1 MDKMKNNKEAYTL
14 IEVAIV
20 LAVISLLV
28 SSVVAGAILIQHAKM
43 VVLMDEMRTYSQAV
57 KIFKDTTKKWPGD
70 KNKSRKIGYS
80 SGQNYDNNSFGA
92 PYTSSNSNYGVP
104 TDSIGPLVDL
114 FQKKY
119 IDFEPK
125 KYSNSS
131 STSDL
136 DWNNGGSPI
145 SKAFPEFIIRFK
157 YQAKNSITDTDSALY
172 KTHGNYLTFNS
183 KNEEE
188 KNKYHIPAK
197 VIKNIDKKLDD
208 GIYNKGTLRGSCQK
222 DDGTYSDYDIVQTN
236 DYKCYE
242 INYLLDY
249 DYLLK

>member
-1 MDKMKNNKEAYTL
+1 MKNNKEAYTL

-28 SSVVAGAILIQHAKM
+28 SSVVAGTILIQHAKM
-43 VVLMDEMRTYSQAV
+43 VVLMDEIRTYSQAV

-70 KNKSRKIGYS
+70 KNRSRKIGYS
-80 SGQNYDNNSFGA
+80 SGQTYDNNSFGE
-92 PYTSSNSNYGVP
+92 PYTSSKQNYGLP
-104 TDSIGPLVDL
+104 TDSIGPLVEL

-131 STSDL
+131 SRL

-157 YQAKNSITDTDSALY
+157 YKAKNSITNADSALY

-183 KNEEE
+183 KNYEE

-197 VIKNIDKKLDD
+197 IIKNIDKKLDD
-208 GIYNKGTLRGSCQK
+208 GIYNKGALRGSCQE
-222 DDGTYSDYDIVQTN
+222 DSDSYSDYDIAQIN

-249 DYLLK
+249 DYLLN

>member
-1 MDKMKNNKEAYTL
+1 MKNNKKAYTL
-14 IEVAIV
+14 IELAIV

-28 SSVVAGAILIQHAKM
+28 SVIVAGTALKQHAKM
-43 VVLMDEMRTYSQAV
+43 IVLMDEIRTYSQAV

-70 KNKSRKIGYS
+70 KNRSRKIGYS
-80 SGQNYDNNSFGA
+80 SGQTYIDNSFGA
-92 PYTSSNSNYGVP
+92 PYTSSNSNYGLP
-104 TDSIGPLVDL
+104 TDSIGPLVEL

-131 STSDL
+131 SRL

-157 YQAKNSITDTDSALY
+157 YEAKDNNITDTDSALY

-183 KNEEE
+183 KSYEE
-188 KNKYHIPAK
+188 KNKYHVPAK

-208 GIYNKGTLRGSCQK
+208 GIYNEGIFRGSCQK
-222 DDGTYSDYDIVQTN
+222 DDGTYSDYDVAQIN
-236 DYKCYE
+236 NYKCYE

>member
-1 MDKMKNNKEAYTL
+1 MKNNKEAYTL

-28 SSVVAGAILIQHAKM
+28 SVVVAGAILIQHAKM
-43 VVLMDEMRTYSQAV
+43 LVLIDEIRTYSQAV

-70 KNKSRKIGYS
+70 KNKSRKIGDS
-80 SGQNYDNNSFGA
+80 SGQTYNNNSFDA
-92 PYTSSNSNYGVP
+92 PYTSSDKSNYYGVP
-104 TDSIGPLVDL
+104 TNSIGPLVDL

-157 YQAKNSITDTDSALY
+157 YQAKNIITDTDSALY

>member
-1 MDKMKNNKEAYTL
+1 MKNNKKAYTL
-14 IEVAIV
+14 IELAIV

-28 SSVVAGAILIQHAKM
+28 SVTVAVTALKQHAKM
-43 VVLMDEMRTYSQAV
+43 IVLMDEIRTYSQAV

-70 KNKSRKIGYS
+70 KNRSRKIGYL
-80 SGQNYDNNSFGA
+80 SGQVYDNNSFGA
-92 PYTSSNSNYGVP
+92 PYTSSNSDYGLP
-104 TDSIGPLVDL
+104 TDSVGPIVEL

-125 KYSNSS
+125 KYNNKLNGG
-131 STSDL
+131 L

-145 SKAFPEFIIRFK
+145 SKAFSEFIIRFK
-157 YQAKNSITDTDSALY
+157 YEAKNSITDTDSALY

-183 KNEEE
+183 KNYEE
-188 KNKYHIPAK
+188 KNKYHIPSK

-208 GIYNKGTLRGSCQK
+208 GIYNEGILRGSCQK
-222 DDGTYSDYDIVQTN
+222 DDGAYSDYDVAQIN
-236 DYKCYE
+236 NYKCYE

>member
-1 MDKMKNNKEAYTL
+1 MKNNKEAYTL

-28 SSVVAGAILIQHAKM
+28 SVVVAGEILIQHAKM
-43 VVLMDEMRTYSQAV
+43 IVLIDEIRTYSQAV

-70 KNKSRKIGYS
+70 KRKIRKIGDS
-80 SGQNYDNNSFGA
+80 SEQDYNNNSFGA
-92 PYTSSNSNYGVP
+92 PYTSSNSNYGLP
-104 TDSIGPLVDL
+104 TDSTGPLVEL
-114 FQKKY
+114 FQQKY
-119 IDFEPK
+119 IDFEPR

-131 STSDL
+131 SRL

-145 SKAFPEFIIRFK
+145 SKAFSELIIRFK
-157 YQAKNSITDTDSALY
+157 YKAKNSITDTDSALY

-188 KNKYHIPAK
+188 KNKYSIPAK

-208 GIYNKGTLRGSCQK
+208 GIYNKGTFRGSCQK
-222 DDGTYSDYDIVQTN
+222 NDGSYSDYDTAQIN